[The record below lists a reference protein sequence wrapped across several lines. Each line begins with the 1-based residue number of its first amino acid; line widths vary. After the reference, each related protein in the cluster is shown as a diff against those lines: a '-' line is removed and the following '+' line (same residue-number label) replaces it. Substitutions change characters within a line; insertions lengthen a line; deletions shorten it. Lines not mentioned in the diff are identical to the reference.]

1 MAGSSDSEGEGGVES
16 RSKMLK
22 RHKKEVIAAQK
33 AQKAL
38 GKKRADEGAAL
49 VAEVNARHAAELAAL
64 DARPAGEAAADARPA
79 GAAEG
84 AAAPAAEAPA
94 AAEGVAA
101 ATAALASAALSDAA
115 PAASDAGGKARARVA
130 RAKRPL
136 ASAAR
141 HIRRSRCFS
150 A

>member
-79 GAAEG
+79 GE

-94 AAEGVAA
+94 AAEEGVAA

>member
-64 DARPAGEAAADARPA
+64 DARPAGEAAADA
-79 GAAEG
+79 
-84 AAAPAAEAPA
+84 APAADAPA
-94 AAEGVAA
+94 AAEGLAA
-101 ATAALASAALSDAA
+101 ATAALASAALSDAG
-115 PAASDAGGKARARVA
+115 PAASDAGGKARAHCA
-130 RAKRPL
+130 PQSAAL
-136 ASAAR
+136 ASAAHR
-141 HIRRSRCFS
+141 VRRSLCFTFR
-150 A
+150 